1 MQLLLIS
8 DANVL
13 IDLEEGGLTVELF
26 RLPYALTVPD
36 ILFIEEL
43 ELHHGHLVDHG
54 LQLRELTSD
63 SMRYAQQLV
72 RRYGGPSV
80 NDCLALALAKQEAC
94 PLVTGDKRLRK
105 AADQEQVEKRGTVW
119 LLEQMLEHQLIT
131 VQQAEAARDL
141 MRQAGSRLPWDK
153 LDQLI
158 DRFRR

>member
-26 RLPYALTVPD
+26 RLPYVLTVPD
-36 ILFIEEL
+36 ILFIDEL
-43 ELHHGHLVDHG
+43 ELHHGHLLELG

-63 SMRYAQQLV
+63 SMTYAQQLV
-72 RRYGGPSV
+72 RRYGGPSA
-80 NDCLALALAKQEAC
+80 NDCLALALARQEAC

-105 AADQEQVEKRGTVW
+105 AADQEQVEKRGTIW
-119 LLEQMLEHQLIT
+119 LLEQMLDHRLIT

-158 DRFRR
+158 ERFNP

>member
-119 LLEQMLEHQLIT
+119 LLEQMLAHQLIT

-158 DRFRR
+158 DRCRR